1 MNLEKMNL
9 NELIDLENKIKI
21 QKNKR
26 VSVWDSFS
34 LIKKKETELKRI
46 ENEFR
51 KEIDNLKSNEQKELE
66 KLGFTIVIYDDI
78 KYIGII
84 NYSIKYEEENKYY
97 CINFD
102 KETNSLSKKIEEVL
116 DEDMQK
122 ISKILNANSK
132 EFILEEALAKLGT
145 QHQSHLGTQNSQDE
159 VSIDSKKVRR
169 DR

>member
-1 MNLEKMNL
+1 MKFDLTNKKAIVTGGGSGIGKAIALNLAGQGAIVNIIEMNLEKMNL

-34 LIKKKETELKRI
+34 LINKKQTELKRI
-46 ENEFR
+46 ENEFE

-84 NYSIKYEEENKYY
+84 FMI
-97 CINFD
+97 C
-102 KETNSLSKKIEEVL
+102 
-116 DEDMQK
+116 
-122 ISKILNANSK
+122 
-132 EFILEEALAKLGT
+132 
-145 QHQSHLGTQNSQDE
+145 
-159 VSIDSKKVRR
+159 
-169 DR
+169 

>member
-34 LIKKKETELKRI
+34 LINKKQTELKRI
-46 ENEFR
+46 ENEFE

-97 CINFD
+97 CINFA

-122 ISKILNANSK
+122 INMLDGKGHFAFDPNT
-132 EFILEEALAKLGT
+132 FDGDLEAAK
-145 QHQSHLGTQNSQDE
+145 
-159 VSIDSKKVRR
+159 R
-169 DR
+169 